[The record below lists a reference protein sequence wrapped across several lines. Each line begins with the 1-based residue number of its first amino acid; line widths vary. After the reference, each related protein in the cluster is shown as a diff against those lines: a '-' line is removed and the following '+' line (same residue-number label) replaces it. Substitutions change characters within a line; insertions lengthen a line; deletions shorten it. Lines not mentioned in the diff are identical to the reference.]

1 MNNLTTTI
9 QQELFRAMDDYNVAA
24 HILMDK
30 LISETNQPEKEK
42 IATGAY
48 YAIEEADLLNGAKTL
63 SDNWWFEV
71 HGEHCFFRNL
81 KTKQELEVY
90 LGNRESVSNLDPI
103 FFFNFLKTTKK
114 WKHLIVHFE
123 NPFADVLNFFEEM
136 VLIQKME
143 NVGGLNFRKINE

>member
-1 MNNLTTTI
+1 MNILTSTI
-9 QQELFRAMDDYNVAA
+9 QQELLFAMDDYNVAA

-30 LISETNQPEKEK
+30 LIAETNQPEKEK
-42 IATGAY
+42 IAAGHY
-48 YAIEEADLLNGAKTL
+48 YAIEEADLLNGAETL

-71 HGEHCFFRNL
+71 HGEHCLFRNL

-90 LGNRESVSNLDPI
+90 LGNKESVSNLDPI

>member
-9 QQELFRAMDDYNVAA
+9 QQELLFAMDDYNATA
-24 HILMDK
+24 HLLIDK
-30 LISETNQPEKEK
+30 LIAETNQPEKEK
-42 IATGAY
+42 IAAGHY
-48 YAIEEADLLNGAKTL
+48 FEIEEADLLNGAEAL

-81 KTKQELEVY
+81 NTKQELEVY

-103 FFFNFLKTTKK
+103 FFFNFLKTTEK
-114 WKHLIVHFE
+114 WKYLVQNFK
-123 NPFADVLNFFEEM
+123 NPFADVLNFFEEL